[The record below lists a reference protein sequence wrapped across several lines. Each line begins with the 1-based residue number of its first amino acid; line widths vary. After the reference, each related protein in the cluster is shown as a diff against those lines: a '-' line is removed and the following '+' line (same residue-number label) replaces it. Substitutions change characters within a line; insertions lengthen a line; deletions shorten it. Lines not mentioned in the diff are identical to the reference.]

1 MLAILIT
8 ALIAFFLSSL
18 FGYVVHRSL
27 HQKWTGR
34 LNQKHMTHHLIL
46 YPPTDYLS
54 VKYRQAGVDN
64 TVVTFAIAAI
74 PLVAIPIVL
83 GYLGI
88 LPLPLVIT
96 ALVVMGLMGFLHD
109 YLHDAFHI
117 KNHFLNRIPGL
128 RNIFAYWNRL
138 HYLHHIDMQKNFG
151 IFLFHWDHVFKTYW
165 KSDGRKKVSVSY

>member
-1 MLAILIT
+1 MLAIFLT
-8 ALIAFFLSSL
+8 ALVAFFISSL

-54 VKYRQAGVDN
+54 EKYRQAGADN
-64 TVVTFAIAAI
+64 TVVTFTIAAI
-74 PLVAIPIVL
+74 PLVLIPILL
-83 GYLGI
+83 GVLGI

-96 ALVVMGLMGFLHD
+96 ALIVMGLMGFFHD
-109 YLHDAFHI
+109 YLHDSFHI
-117 KNHFLNRIPGL
+117 KNHFL
-128 RNIFAYWNRL
+128 NRL

-165 KSDGRKKVSVSY
+165 KQ